1 MWGFL
6 LYFLL
11 LVPAPIWGLFDLL
24 GFKPCWVLAGPS
36 GLGAACDYNRA
47 PSLHSLVGIMPHT
60 LCNLLSF
67 SFLKYSVKEIE
78 CGFQWAERKSQDD
91 LPTSMWEGPLFSLI
105 TGAQLWLSLVVNIKF
120 CKEQYCI
127 ETWNVRSIISVQL
140 LSCVWLFVTPWTEA
154 HQDPLSIRVRS
165 VNQDK

>member
-105 TGAQLWLSLVVNIKF
+105 TGAQLWLSLCHTIDCSLPV
-120 CKEQYCI
+120 
-127 ETWNVRSIISVQL
+127 SSVHEFW
-140 LSCVWLFVTPWTEA
+140 SGFPFPTPE
-154 HQDPLSIRVRS
+154 DLPDRGIGPKPLTSPS
-165 VNQDK
+165 LAS